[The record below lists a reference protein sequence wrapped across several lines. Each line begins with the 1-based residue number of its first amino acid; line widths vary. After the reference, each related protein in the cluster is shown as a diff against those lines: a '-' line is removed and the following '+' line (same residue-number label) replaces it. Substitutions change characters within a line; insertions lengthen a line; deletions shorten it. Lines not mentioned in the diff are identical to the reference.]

1 MSLINLSIMLILILI
16 NYVSSECITS
26 NKSTYIIPSAQ
37 LCIPKFESEY
47 DGYLFGPCNTTL
59 NCEKILKICRFALY
73 RNDYCILNDSHLC
86 AIQSSGNYSNYYLVE
101 CG

>member
-1 MSLINLSIMLILILI
+1 MILQILFNI
-16 NYVSSECITS
+16 FQFIYIQANCITS
-26 NKSTYIIPSAQ
+26 DKSTYIIPSAQ
-37 LCIPKFESEY
+37 LCIPEFESEY

>member
-1 MSLINLSIMLILILI
+1 MELQLLFNIFQFIHIQAN
-16 NYVSSECITS
+16 CITS
-26 NKSTYIIPSAQ
+26 DKSTYIIPSAQ
-37 LCIPKFESEY
+37 LCIPEFESKY

-59 NCEKILKICRFALY
+59 NCEKILKICRFAQY